1 MKRLFCD
8 VANGQRLGMK
18 MESGC
23 NRTFA
28 APAKLATS
36 GAADGN
42 LPVRRGAVRL
52 RNDKGALRMNVGM
65 RVRGGLLA
73 ALITCAVPVVAATLA
88 SMLVSSPVAAQTVDS
103 IQVEGNRRVELETIR
118 SYFKPGP
125 GGKLDQ
131 GRIDDGLKALIETG
145 LFQDVRINQ
154 AGGRLVVTVVE
165 NPVIGRLAFEGN
177 KKVKD
182 DQLSAEIQSKPRG
195 TLSRP
200 MVQSDAQRIAEIYR
214 HQGRYDVQV
223 TPEIIEQPNNR
234 VDLIFTITEGSKTGV
249 KSVEF
254 VGNSFYSSY
263 RLKDVIKTRES
274 NILSFLGGADLYDPD
289 RIEADRDLIRRY
301 YLKHGFADVQVVA
314 ALTEYDPERKGFL
327 VTFKIEEGQQ
337 YRVATVDFRSSIA
350 TLDGDSLRG
359 FSHIFVG
366 SLYNAE
372 ALEKSVE
379 EMQIEASRRGY
390 AFAIVK
396 PRGDRNFD
404 AHTVSI
410 TFAIDEGP
418 RTYIERINVRGNT
431 RTRDYVIRREFDISE
446 GDAYN
451 RALVD
456 RAERRLKNLD
466 FFKTVKITT
475 EPGSSSDRV
484 ILIVD
489 LEEKSTGDFSVSGGY
504 STTDGPLAEV
514 SVSERNFLGRG
525 LYAKA
530 SVTYGEFARGLTI
543 SLVEPYLLDY
553 RVALGLDMFYREQL
567 ANSYISYGTKTIGF
581 SPRLGFGLREDLT
594 LQVRYSLYQ
603 TTVDLPSYLSNCNN
617 LFPTPGGPT
626 NPAGLP
632 FFPTP
637 NYINQ
642 VDGPGFTAD
651 PTGNAQN
658 GLLPGCLSDGES
670 SLPVRQEL
678 ASGATWTSA
687 VGYSLDYN
695 TLDNN
700 KNPTDGLFIDFKQD
714 FAGVGGDV
722 SYIKSTIDAKYY
734 APLVADVVGL
744 IHVQSGMLNQMGNYG
759 IRMLDNFQMGP
770 NLIRGFAPNGIGPR
784 DLTFFPFTGTGDALG
799 GTKYWGASAELQM
812 PFWFLPKEV
821 GLKGAIYA
829 DAGSL
834 WDYKGPTS
842 WAATGEINGMVPNNN
857 FGKPGQPQFVYCAC
871 AMQFDDS
878 NVVRTSVGVGL
889 IWASPFGPL
898 RFDFAVPITKG
909 KYDVVQ
915 EFKFGGGTSF

>member
-1 MKRLFCD
+1 
-8 VANGQRLGMK
+8 
-18 MESGC
+18 
-23 NRTFA
+23 
-28 APAKLATS
+28 
-36 GAADGN
+36 
-42 LPVRRGAVRL
+42 
-52 RNDKGALRMNVGM
+52 MNVGM

-73 ALITCAVPVVAATLA
+73 ALMMFAMPVAATLA
-88 SMLVSSPVAAQTVDS
+88 AVLVSSPVVAQTVSS
-103 IQVEGNRRVELETIR
+103 IQVEGNRRVEVETIR

-145 LFQDVRINQ
+145 LFQDVKINQ
-154 AGGRLVVTVVE
+154 AGGHLVVTVIE

-182 DQLSAEIQSKPRG
+182 EQLSAEIQSKPRG

-214 HQGRYDVQV
+214 HAGRYDVRV

-234 VDLIFTITEGSKTGV
+234 VDLIFTIVEGSKTGV
-249 KSVEF
+249 KSVDF

-274 NILSFLGGADLYDPD
+274 NLLSFLGGADVYDPD

-337 YRVATVDFRSSIA
+337 YRVATVNFQSSIG
-350 TLDGDSLRG
+350 TLDGNSLRN
-359 FSHIFVG
+359 FSRVYVG

-390 AFAIVK
+390 AFAIVR
-396 PRGDRNFD
+396 PRGDRNFE

-466 FFKTVKITT
+466 FFKTVKVTT

-484 ILIVD
+484 ILVVD

-504 STTDGPLAEV
+504 STTDGALAEV
-514 SVSERNFLGRG
+514 SISERNFLGRG
-525 LYAKA
+525 LFAKA
-530 SVTYGEFARGLTI
+530 AVTYGQYARGL
-543 SLVEPYLLDY
+543 SLSFVEPYVLDY
-553 RVALGLDMFYREQL
+553 RVAMGLDVFYRQQL
-567 ANSYISYGTKTIGF
+567 PNSYISYGTQTIGF
-581 SPRLGFGLREDLT
+581 SPRLGFGLREDLS

-603 TTVDLPSYLSNCNN
+603 QKISLPSYLDNCNN
-617 LFPTPGGPT
+617 ILGPSFDPTPAYINTGGPG
-626 NPAGLP
+626 AP
-632 FFPTP
+632 FVGGMPF
-637 NYINQ
+637 
-642 VDGPGFTAD
+642 D
-651 PTGNAQN
+651 PTGNAQK

-678 ASGATWTSA
+678 ASGSSLTSS
-687 VGYSLDYN
+687 VGYSLNYN

-700 KNPTDGLFIDFKQD
+700 KNPTDGLFVDFKQD

-722 SYIKSTIDAKYY
+722 KYIKSAIDAKYY
-734 APLVADVVGL
+734 TPLVADIVGL
-744 IHVQSGMLNQMGNYG
+744 IHVQTGMLNQFGNTPL
-759 IRMLDNFQMGP
+759 RMLDQFQMGP

-784 DLTFFPFTGTGDALG
+784 DLTFYPFTGSGDALG

-821 GLKGAIYA
+821 GLKGAVYA

-834 WDYKGPTS
+834 WDYKGPTT
-842 WAATGEINGMVPNNN
+842 WAATGEINGLVNGVPCKCGMV
-857 FGKPGQPQFVYCAC
+857 
-871 AMQFDDS
+871 FDDA
-878 NVVRTSVGVGL
+878 NVVRTSVGVGI

-898 RFDFAVPITKG
+898 RFDYAVPLTKG

-915 EFKFGGGTSF
+915 QFKFGGGTSF